1 MLSNISIG
9 QYYPTGSIIHKLDP
23 RVKIFFTLVFM
34 ISVFLIDRYFAYL
47 IAGIFLLTLIK
58 MSKVPLGFVLKGI
71 KGILYL
77 IIFTFVIN
85 IIFTQGDTVL
95 FKYGLLTITKEGLDF
110 AVFMALRLFFL
121 MVGTSLLTLTT
132 SPIELTDALEKI
144 FSPLARF
151 GLPAQELAMM
161 LTIALRFIPTLLDE
175 TDKIMKAQMARGA
188 DFESKNVISR
198 AKSMIPILVPLF
210 VSAFRRADELAMAM
224 EARCYGS
231 DIKRTKMKQISYKQR
246 DFNAYFL
253 LVAFFVLMIVTGRN
267 DLWTKIT
274 SLI

>member
-9 QYYPTGSIIHKLDP
+9 QYYPTGSIIHRLDP
-23 RVKIFFTLVFM
+23 RVKIFFTFVFM

-151 GLPAQELAMM
+151 GFPAQELAMM
-161 LTIALRFIPTLLDE
+161 ITIALRFIPTLLDE

>member
-23 RVKIFFTLVFM
+23 RVKIFFTFVFM

-95 FKYGLLTITKEGLDF
+95 FKYGWLTITKEGLDF

-151 GLPAQELAMM
+151 GFPAQELAMM
-161 LTIALRFIPTLLDE
+161 ITIALRFIPTLLDE

-231 DIKRTKMKQISYKQR
+231 DIKRTKMKQILYKQR

-274 SLI
+274 GLI

>member
-23 RVKIFFTLVFM
+23 RVKIFFTFVFM

-151 GLPAQELAMM
+151 GFPAQELAMM
-161 LTIALRFIPTLLDE
+161 ITIALRFIPTLLDE

-231 DIKRTKMKQISYKQR
+231 DIKRTKMKQTSYKQR

>member
-23 RVKIFFTLVFM
+23 RVKIFFTFVFM

-58 MSKVPLGFVLKGI
+58 LSKVPLGFVLKGI

-95 FKYGLLTITKEGLDF
+95 FKYGWLTITKEGLDF

-151 GLPAQELAMM
+151 GFPAQELAMM
-161 LTIALRFIPTLLDE
+161 ITIALRFIPTLLDE

>member
-23 RVKIFFTLVFM
+23 RVKIFFTFVFM

-151 GLPAQELAMM
+151 GFPAQELAMM
-161 LTIALRFIPTLLDE
+161 ITIALRFIPTLLDE

-231 DIKRTKMKQISYKQR
+231 DIKRTKMNKFHTSKEI
-246 DFNAYFL
+246 
-253 LVAFFVLMIVTGRN
+253 LMLTFY
-267 DLWTKIT
+267 
-274 SLI
+274 